1 MNAFVSYSRRDNPL
15 WRLAEVELR
24 LGAIGDVY
32 IDDLHHPPNVDRH
45 VAVIAALDAASSFV
59 AVLSPHYAQTP
70 WTRFEVRE
78 AARRGLPLLLL
89 TEAGVVRMGC
99 YDELLPVANAIP

>member
-15 WRLAEVELR
+15 GRLAEVELQ

-32 IDDLHHPPNVDRH
+32 IDDLHHPPNVNRH
-45 VAVIAALDAASSFV
+45 VAVIAALEAASTFI

-70 WTRFEVRE
+70 WTRYEVRE

-89 TEAGVVRMGC
+89 TEAGAVREGS
-99 YDELLPVANAIP
+99 YDELLPVADATP